1 MDISATVEFPADP
14 EAVYTMM
21 TDQAYLEEVCVCSQS
36 REYEVSVN
44 GSTTKTSR
52 TLAAPATAARFT
64 GPELVVLEQTTWG
77 EPGADGSRTA
87 TVTMAVTGQPVTMKG
102 SIRLVPAGP
111 GSVVTLT
118 GALKVAIP
126 LIGKKMEESAAP
138 AVLAGFRTQQ
148 KVGER
153 WLTANR

>member
-1 MDISATVEFPADP
+1 MDISATVEFTADP

-21 TDQAYLEEVCVCSQS
+21 TDQAYLEEVCVASQS
-36 REYEVSVN
+36 RDYEVSVT

-52 TLAAPATAARFT
+52 SLAAPATAAKFT
-64 GPELVVLEQTTWG
+64 GPELVVVEQTTWG
-77 EPGADGSRTA
+77 EPGPDSSRTA
-87 TVTMAVTGQPVTMKG
+87 AVKMTVTGQPVTMNG

-118 GALKVAIP
+118 GVLKVAIP
-126 LIGKKMEESAAP
+126 FIGKKMEESAAP

-153 WLTANR
+153 WLTARR